1 VTAAVR
7 GIYTIWY
14 REILRLR
21 RDRLRL
27 VAQLLSPLLFLLVF
41 GVGLG
46 RTMGSLAPGLDFMR
60 FLFPGIVGMSVLMTA
75 FMSGIS
81 VVWER
86 EMGFLKEVLVAPI
99 PRASLVLGKVL
110 GGATVAMVQG
120 LVILGLAPLVG
131 VDLSV
136 GVLVKLLPLML
147 LVAASLGGLGVLLAS
162 RMYSM
167 ESFQVLMNILIMPMV
182 FLSGVFFPVRDL
194 PIWLGI
200 VVRINPIT
208 YGVDAIRQVMLGDAA
223 PSLLMFGQ
231 PMSVSQ
237 DILAVAVF
245 GAVMVGLGIWSFS
258 HQG

>member
-1 VTAAVR
+1 MTAALR

-27 VAQLLSPLLFLLVF
+27 VAQMLSPLLFLLVF

-46 RTMGSLAPGLDFMR
+46 RAMGSLAPGLDFMQ

-110 GGATVAMVQG
+110 GGATIAMVQG
-120 LVILGLAPLVG
+120 MVILALAPLVG

-136 GVLVKLLPLML
+136 GTVVRLLPLML
-147 LVAASLGGLGVLLAS
+147 LVAGSLGGLGVLLAS

-167 ESFQVLMNILIMPMV
+167 EGFQVLMNILIMPMI

-200 VVRINPIT
+200 VVRINPVT
-208 YGVDAIRQVMLGDAA
+208 YGVDAIRQVILGEAA
-223 PSLLMFGQ
+223 PHLLMFGE
-231 PMSVSQ
+231 PVSVTQ
-237 DILAVAVF
+237 DIMAVTVF
-245 GAVMVGLGIWSFS
+245 GAVVVGLGIWSFS

>member
-1 VTAAVR
+1 M
-7 GIYTIWY
+7 
-14 REILRLR
+14 
-21 RDRLRL
+21 
-27 VAQLLSPLLFLLVF
+27 LSPLLFLLVF
-41 GVGLG
+41 GIGLG
-46 RTMGSLAPGLDFMR
+46 RTMGALAPGLDFIQ

-75 FMSGIS
+75 FFSGIS

-110 GGATVAMVQG
+110 GGATVALVQG
-120 LVILGLAPLVG
+120 LVILALAPLVG

-136 GVLVKLLPLML
+136 GTVLRLLPLML
-147 LVAASLGGLGVLLAS
+147 LVAGSLGALGVLLAS

-167 ESFQVLMNILIMPMV
+167 EGFQALMNVLIMPMV

-208 YGVDAIRQVMLGDAA
+208 YGVDAIRQVILGEAA
-223 PSLLMFGQ
+223 PPLLMFGE
-231 PMSVSQ
+231 PMSVTQ
-237 DILAVAVF
+237 DILAVTLF

>member
-1 VTAAVR
+1 M
-7 GIYTIWY
+7 
-14 REILRLR
+14 
-21 RDRLRL
+21 
-27 VAQLLSPLLFLLVF
+27 LSPLLFLLVF

-46 RTMGSLAPGLDFMR
+46 RAMGGLAPGLDFIQ

-75 FMSGIS
+75 FFSGIS

-110 GGATVAMVQG
+110 GGATVALVQG
-120 LVILGLAPLVG
+120 LVILLLAPLVG

-136 GVLVKLLPLML
+136 GMVLRLLPLML
-147 LVAASLGGLGVLLAS
+147 LVAASLGALGVLLAS

-167 ESFQVLMNILIMPMV
+167 EGFQALMNVLIMPMV

-194 PIWLGI
+194 PVWLGI
-200 VVRINPIT
+200 VVRINPVT
-208 YGVDAIRQVMLGDAA
+208 YGVDAIRQVILGETA
-223 PSLLMFGQ
+223 PHLLIFGE
-231 PMSVSQ
+231 PVSVTQ
-237 DILAVAVF
+237 DILAVTLF
-245 GAVMVGLGIWSFS
+245 GAVIVALGIWSFS